1 MKKGLLVFVMMIGLV
16 SMTQAQSLMIT
27 NFDEETMVNST
38 YVGDYGSQI
47 EVKNL
52 TNNTLDVMC
61 KRQVFS
67 SNTCAFDSTY
77 FCWFYCYLPG
87 TDSGTAPQP
96 IQAGA
101 TDVSFSGHVYSSN
114 TGMSCTDSIRYT
126 FWVQGNPNDNVS
138 AVLRYTAGPNVSV
151 DENTSLVS
159 NAYPNPASNRFF
171 IELENAPNNAIVEF
185 YNLLGSKVKVVDV
198 NDVKTEIN
206 VSDLKSGIYLYTITS
221 NGQALETKKMVVKH

>member
-1 MKKGLLVFVMMIGLV
+1 MMIGLV

-27 NFDEETMVNST
+27 NYDEETMVNST
-38 YVGDYGSQI
+38 YVGDYGSHI

-52 TNNTLDVMC
+52 TGSTVNVMC

-77 FCWFYCYLPG
+77 FCWDYCYLPETNISQG
-87 TDSGTAPQP
+87 TMP
-96 IQAGA
+96 IMAGA
-101 TDVSFSGHVYSSN
+101 VDKTFSGHVYSSIQ
-114 TGMSCTDSIRYT
+114 GMSCTDSIRYT
-126 FWVQGNPNDNVS
+126 FWVDGNPNDSVS

-159 NAYPNPASNRFF
+159 NAYPNPANNRFF
-171 IELENAPNNAIVEF
+171 IELENAPNNAVVEF
-185 YNLLGSKVKVVDV
+185 YNLLGSKVKAADV
-198 NDVKTEIN
+198 NNVKTEIN
-206 VSDLKSGIYLYTITS
+206 VSDLKSGIYLYTISS